1 MKLTNEGDRVK
12 KMKCP
17 IIDAHTRIIC
27 DENDFAGV
35 REVAEWVRN
44 DLRLV
49 FGDRVSDSG
58 EGTTILVGSLEKSD
72 LLRVKREEG
81 ILSADGLRN
90 EDGSI
95 KREVYRVDLIKEGD
109 ADRIVIQGGRQTWH
123 YVWAACCIG
132 KLWSISAC

>member
-1 MKLTNEGDRVK
+1 
-12 KMKCP
+12 MKCP

-72 LLRVKREEG
+72 LLRVR
-81 ILSADGLRN
+81 IGLVLLRRN
-90 EDGSI
+90 
-95 KREVYRVDLIKEGD
+95 LMD
-109 ADRIVIQGGRQTWH
+109 AYETSPI
-123 YVWAACCIG
+123 
-132 KLWSISAC
+132 